1 MALLASLIPYLYAS
15 RDEEG
20 FRLANPRDCLRRGR
34 RDTQS
39 PCLGKENVNVSF
51 SVCSAVGNVAKELLL
66 FPERMVSLFVSLNKM

>member
-20 FRLANPRDCLRRGR
+20 FRLPNPRDCLRRGR
-34 RDTQS
+34 RDIQS
-39 PCLGKENVNVSF
+39 PCWGKENVNVSS

-66 FPERMVSLFVSLNKM
+66 FLFLFH